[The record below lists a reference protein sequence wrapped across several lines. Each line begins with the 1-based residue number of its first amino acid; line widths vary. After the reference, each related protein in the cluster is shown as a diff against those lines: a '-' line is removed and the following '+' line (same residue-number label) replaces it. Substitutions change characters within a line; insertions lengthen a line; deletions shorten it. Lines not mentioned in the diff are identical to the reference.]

1 MIDEHK
7 YAFGNRENL
16 TQLIQMQLSK
26 RKKNI
31 FSFLLHFQKLHQHF
45 DKKMSLIAYVFG
57 ELETVRDIAP

>member
-7 YAFGNRENL
+7 YAFGNRENV
-16 TQLIQMQLSK
+16 TQL
-26 RKKNI
+26 RGKKNI